1 MFLPCMDRP
10 TPGRVPLRGRRRPPP
25 ALLAALAL
33 SLAPAGAAHAGR
45 FAGLVESEDGRPLA
59 GALVTV
65 SHGDPIHSLTVFTDE
80 RGRFETPELAGLSPW
95 IVRARKPLF
104 RDLRL
109 TDQPLPARGERRMEL
124 RLERETD
131 PAEIVAQL
139 PANRWFSLVLARMEK
154 PDEREELVR
163 QCTYCHQQ
171 GSRQTRIHRDT
182 DEWQK
187 VLSLMHRMG
196 GTLKPALRAEVP
208 ALFDAAY
215 DPKTA
220 IPALM
225 AQLDRPGFL
234 PEPTPE
240 VRRAVI
246 EEWEIGIRAS
256 LQHDVA
262 VHPDGTVYVV
272 DQLQDKLYRLD
283 PRVPGGKRE
292 AFQVPQG
299 DLPLGG
305 FTGGKM
311 ILPPNASSHVGPHSL
326 QVAPDGT
333 IWITLAFGNE
343 IAGFDPRTRQWE
355 IHRLA
360 EGLYPHTLRFD
371 RKGRIWFSVAV
382 SNHIGMLD
390 RASGK
395 LQTIRLPAAS
405 VGQELT
411 LRMLPLVFWLSRS
424 FEAFQP
430 TSGEGIDLP
439 VPYGVDVAPDGS
451 VWFSQL
457 NQRRIGRIDP
467 ETLAVEMI
475 DTPFSGPRRLR
486 FDSQGRLWIPGF
498 SSSLVA
504 RFDPRTREFKS
515 YPLPTVPSGTETPYA
530 LNVDRRTDTV
540 WICGTA
546 SDSILRFDP
555 TSERFTVLPL
565 PNHVTY
571 TREIDFDA
579 EGRLWTSNSNLP
591 TWQVEGGYPRLI
603 RIDPGPAATAS
614 AAQPREGA
622 VAAR

>member
-1 MFLPCMDRP
+1 MHLPRLARP
-10 TPGRVPLRGRRRPPP
+10 TPCRVPLPRRPLQRR
-25 ALLAALAL
+25 ALATAALAL
-33 SLAPAGAAHAGR
+33 PLLFAPSGAARAGR
-45 FAGLVESEDGRPLA
+45 FTGVVEGVDGRPLA
-59 GALVTV
+59 GAMVTV
-65 SHGDPIHSLTVFTDE
+65 SHGDPIHSLTVFSDE
-80 RGRFETPELAGLSPW
+80 RGRFETPELAEPSPW
-95 IVRARKPLF
+95 IVRARKPAF

-109 TDQPLPARGERRMEL
+109 TDQALPATGERRLEL

-131 PAEIVAQL
+131 PAALVAEL
-139 PANRWFSLVLARMEK
+139 PANRWFSLVLARMQK
-154 PDEREELVR
+154 PEQREELVR

-182 DEWQK
+182 GEWQK
-187 VLSLMHRMG
+187 VLALMHRMG
-196 GTLKPALRAEVP
+196 GTLDPELRAQVP
-208 ALFDAAY
+208 ALFEAAY

-220 IPALM
+220 VPALV
-225 AQLDRPGFL
+225 ARLDEPGFL
-234 PEPTPE
+234 PDPAPE
-240 VRRAVI
+240 VRHAVI
-246 EEWEIGIRAS
+246 EEWEIGIPAS

-272 DQLQDKLYRLD
+272 DQLQDELYRLD

-292 AFQVPQG
+292 AFPVPRG

-311 ILPPNASSHVGPHSL
+311 ILPPNANSHVGPHSL

-343 IAGFDPRTRQWE
+343 IAGFDPKTRQWE
-355 IHRLA
+355 THRLE

-371 RKGRIWFSVAV
+371 QKGRIWFSVAV

-390 RASGK
+390 RTTGK
-395 LQTIRLPAAS
+395 ITTIRLPAAS
-405 VGQELT
+405 FGQELA
-411 LRMLPLVFWLSRS
+411 LRSLPLVFWLSRH
-424 FEAFQP
+424 FESFQP

-457 NQRRIGRIDP
+457 NQHRIGRIDP

-486 FDSQGRLWIPGF
+486 FDSRGRLWIPGF
-498 SSSLVA
+498 SSSLIA

-515 YPLPTVPSGTETPYA
+515 YPLPTVPSGSETPYA

-555 TSERFTVLPL
+555 ASERFTTIPL
-565 PNHVTY
+565 PNRVTY

-579 EGRLWTSNSNLP
+579 KGRLWTSNSNLP

-603 RIDPGPAATAS
+603 RIDPGLAAATTTAGG
-614 AAQPREGA
+614 PMR
-622 VAAR
+622 